1 MTWKKCDRPRRLATT
16 IKVRVCEANGN
27 PRMESNPASPGPTL
41 KMPENPKSDD
51 VPSLFGASGSAAKGA
66 KSREAASEQTM
77 SMLAALGASRS
88 PLVGKARRPVSWPNI
103 VGLMLLLGGIAFAA
117 YIYKT
122 MRDAAG
128 HAAIVA
134 GAVLPAAASKPLP
147 AASLRAPAPAP
158 APVPAP
164 TAQLETVPQRHTP
177 AVANSLERTTSQFAN
192 APIAAA
198 VPPATAPRV
207 VHLEAKP
214 VNRAAATAAPARA
227 RPPAAA
233 LAAAPKAAVGDA
245 DVELLA
251 ALMAHPNLTGP
262 VTASKAQ
269 QAGVAPEPAKQ
280 RDDSNIA
287 TLVQRCASRPSKQ
300 ESLACR
306 RRICQGYW
314 GKAEACPKALA
325 PAATTT
331 RKAT

>member
-1 MTWKKCDRPRRLATT
+1 
-16 IKVRVCEANGN
+16 
-27 PRMESNPASPGPTL
+27 MESNPASPGPTL

-117 YIYKT
+117 YVYKT

-134 GAVLPAAASKPLP
+134 GAVLPAAAPTPLP
-147 AASLRAPAPAP
+147 ASLRAPAL

-177 AVANSLERTTSQFAN
+177 AVADSLERTKSQFAN

-198 VPPATAPRV
+198 VPPAAAPRV
-207 VHLEAKP
+207 VRLEAKP
-214 VNRAAATAAPARA
+214 VNRAVATPAPARA
-227 RPPAAA
+227 KPPAAA

-269 QAGVAPEPAKQ
+269 QAGVAPEPAKR

-287 TLVQRCASRPSKQ
+287 TLIQRCASRPSKQ

-325 PAATTT
+325 PAATAGRT
-331 RKAT
+331 AT